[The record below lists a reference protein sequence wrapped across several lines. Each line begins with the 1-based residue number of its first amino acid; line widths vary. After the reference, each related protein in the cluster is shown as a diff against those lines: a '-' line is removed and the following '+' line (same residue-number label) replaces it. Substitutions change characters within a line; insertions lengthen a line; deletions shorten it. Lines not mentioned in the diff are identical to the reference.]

1 MRILALFF
9 PIWAVGMVTVQA
21 FNGAGDT
28 KTPTWI
34 NLFAYWVLQIPL
46 AWAFAWPM
54 GMGEDGIFWAIAAAQ
69 FALAIIAAIAFRRG
83 RWKTVVV

>member
-1 MRILALFF
+1 
-9 PIWAVGMVTVQA
+9 MVTVQA

-46 AWAFAWPM
+46 AWAFAWPL
-54 GMGEDGIFWAIAAAQ
+54 GMGEEGIFWAIAAAQ
-69 FALAIIAAIAFRRG
+69 LALAIIAAMAFRRG